1 MNNNRDA
8 LAVGTRVRHFRFG
21 LGTVAEIDWDA
32 GTAMVRFD
40 TAGKKKLAL
49 KHARLQP
56 VPADEDRVYGGWQ
69 ETFIFEQ
76 DEGEHFPGA
85 HWSPFYEDVDTEVI
99 LKIPEIMARGN
110 VHRGYGDFYPAPRDI
125 PESWARGVYTIRPSV
140 HHGIVSPIRVDEH
153 ANMLISLFPY
163 LSDGIQ
169 VNAVLNK
176 VIVWESGVEAQIDV
190 SWGDASVT
198 FFDTHFLANRAWYEA
213 GRKYE
218 FILTGIAYSAR
229 PSSISEIPVPPSE
242 QALWRKILLEKM
254 GRDVKPEVLETLH
267 LDGMAMLLPAVE
279 CDADDYQFRG
289 LVKSVKEVKDIL
301 GQDGWLVRVTVMRF
315 GDKDADLDILITQ
328 RAWEGDEPP
337 KAGQDIEGT
346 LWLQGRLW
354 SCEEW
359 EVSGTQQEGK

>member
-8 LAVGTRVRHFRFG
+8 PAVGTRVRHFRFG

-49 KHARLQP
+49 KHARLKP
-56 VPADEDRVYGGWQ
+56 VSRDEDRVYGGWQ
-69 ETFIFEQ
+69 ETFRFEQ

-85 HWSPFYEDVDTEVI
+85 HWSPFYEDVQTDVI
-99 LKIPEIMARGN
+99 EKIPEILARGD
-110 VHRGYGDFYPAPRDI
+110 VHRGYGDFFPAPREI
-125 PESWARGVYTIRPSV
+125 PESWPRGVSTIRPSV
-140 HHGIVSPIRVDEH
+140 HHGIVSSIRIGEH
-153 ANMLISLFPY
+153 PNMLISLFPY
-163 LSDGIQ
+163 LSDGVQ
-169 VNAVLNK
+169 VSVVLNK
-176 VIVWESGVEAQIDV
+176 VIGWESGMEAQIDV

-198 FFDTHFLANRAWYEA
+198 FFDTHFLVNRAWYEA

-229 PSSISEIPVPPSE
+229 QSSLSEILVPPSE

-254 GRDVKPEVLETLH
+254 NRDVKPEMLETLQ
-267 LDGMAMLLPAVE
+267 LDGMAMLLPAAE

-289 LVKSVKEVKDIL
+289 PVKSVKKVKDIL
-301 GQDGWLVRVTVMRF
+301 GQDGWLARVTVMRF
-315 GDKDADLDILITQ
+315 GEEDADLDIMITQ
-328 RAWEGDEPP
+328 RVWGGDKPPEEGL
-337 KAGQDIEGT
+337 DIEGV

-354 SCEEW
+354 S
-359 EVSGTQQEGK
+359 SQE